1 MNLMI
6 ERAFIVAL
14 LLSIS
19 GFVFCAIFLPFE
31 KIAYKWTSARTMV
44 YVNTIA
50 LFSFVTP
57 LYFVVSLRDGS
68 ERAFIQS
75 DLLIHQDISRYD
87 GFVYN
92 VRDQIHMEYL
102 GTIWLIG
109 VIGFFIYYV
118 WKYAS
123 LLYAVKKSMSD
134 TEGNDIAV
142 SKTELDVFLK
152 IVDKLF
158 ENAGDTYHQDS
169 YDT

>member
-1 MNLMI
+1 MLL
-6 ERAFIVAL
+6 L

-19 GFVFCAIFLPFE
+19 GFVIHVRLFLPFE

-68 ERAFIQS
+68 EKAFIQS

-87 GFVYN
+87 GFIYN
-92 VRDQIHMEYL
+92 VREQIHMEYL

-109 VIGFFIYYV
+109 VIGFFDLLCMEICQPVVCRKKVYV
-118 WKYAS
+118 
-123 LLYAVKKSMSD
+123 LC
-134 TEGNDIAV
+134 TG
-142 SKTELDVFLK
+142 
-152 IVDKLF
+152 
-158 ENAGDTYHQDS
+158 
-169 YDT
+169 